1 MSTPATPSVFHQPAV
16 LHQHQAAHQLRRLL
30 RLLKL
35 LPHRVRVPLIGVN
48 VVVMAGLAPHVAT
61 TTGRVPMETITTGS
75 VSRLQVQVHFQRLHP
90 QPHRRKLL
98 VLRTGG
104 SVAEL
109 AGPVLHVAKT
119 IGRVFTA
126 TNTIGSAYHPRVGE
140 VADCWPASALSAT
153 TASTLTTLTTSVSS
167 SVTSKSTATT
177 TTTASDASSTG
188 TRVRY
193 AGVNIAGFEFGTYDT
208 CGINRGP
215 AYADSSYFV
224 SQINHFV
231 QDDGLNAFRL
241 PVSWQYLV
249 NQFDGGSLGANKL
262 DSSNFATYD
271 QLVQGCLNSGAS
283 LCIIDL
289 HNYARFNGYIIG
301 QDGPS
306 AAEFASLW
314 SQIATKYASESRVA
328 FGLMNEPHDE
338 TCNSVQSGGV
348 MDITTWASTLQSAVN
363 AIRAAGATSQ
373 MIILPGKG
381 WTHSITYLPSNSDG
395 SGPALMGVTDSAGGT
410 SLLIFEVHEYL
421 DANNAGGNSDCI
433 TNNIDS
439 SYYRGGLQ
447 NLAAYLRSNG
457 RYALLTES
465 GGLNNANCATYLCQE
480 LSFLADNTDVFLG
493 YTTWAAGG
501 FDASYELTETP
512 TLNGNGTWTDT
523 SIVQACVAKC
533 FRDSC

>member
-1 MSTPATPSVFHQPAV
+1 
-16 LHQHQAAHQLRRLL
+16 L
-30 RLLKL
+30 
-35 LPHRVRVPLIGVN
+35 
-48 VVVMAGLAPHVAT
+48 
-61 TTGRVPMETITTGS
+61 
-75 VSRLQVQVHFQRLHP
+75 
-90 QPHRRKLL
+90 
-98 VLRTGG
+98 
-104 SVAEL
+104 
-109 AGPVLHVAKT
+109 
-119 IGRVFTA
+119 
-126 TNTIGSAYHPRVGE
+126 
-140 VADCWPASALSAT
+140 
-153 TASTLTTLTTSVSS
+153 
-167 SVTSKSTATT
+167 
-177 TTTASDASSTG
+177 STG

-193 AGVNIAGFEFGTYDT
+193 GGVNIAGFEFGTYDT
-208 CGINRGP
+208 CGINKGP
-215 AYADSSYFV
+215 AYADPSYFV

-271 QLVQGCLNSGAS
+271 QVVQGCLSSGAS

-314 SQIATKYASESRVA
+314 SQIATKYASENRVA

-395 SGPALMGVTDSAGGT
+395 SGPALMGITDPAGGT

-421 DANNAGGNSDCI
+421 DANNAGGNSDCV

-523 SIVQACVAKC
+523 LIVQACVAKC